1 MAEIRKGLSGHLG
14 EMFDDLEYL
23 FGELSA
29 GTDDEAVGTLVS
41 VERQP
46 GLLITETH
54 HHHFFLI
61 FCFYSKGDE
70 AFYLKMTAKDRVTT
84 VGKLKK

>member
-29 GTDDEAVGTLVS
+29 GTDDKSVGTLVS
-41 VERQP
+41 VER
-46 GLLITETH
+46 
-54 HHHFFLI
+54 
-61 FCFYSKGDE
+61 
-70 AFYLKMTAKDRVTT
+70 
-84 VGKLKK
+84 